1 MATPAESDGPDSS
14 ATATGLSPCG
24 ARYWNP
30 AQADGASGR
39 SPGAVRCTL
48 CPRNCLIADGKT
60 GHCRVRRN
68 RGGRLE
74 LPFWGRISSLA
85 IDPIEKK
92 PLRGFLPGSGTFS
105 VGFWGCNMDCPF
117 CQNHEISHPAD
128 AAGAMGATGAPVATV
143 ATESMDSIARRSS
156 AVEPGALIRAA
167 LESGAPSISYTYS
180 EPAIH
185 AEYVAECMRLARA
198 RGLKNVLVTNGF
210 VGEAAGRDLLEH
222 CDAAN
227 IDLKTA
233 SEDIY
238 RRGLGGGLG
247 AVRAFIAMAVPRIH
261 VEVTTL
267 LVPGISGDL
276 QGIRDT
282 ARFLASLS
290 PVPALHLTPY
300 HPDFRMRTPPLSRPA
315 MRALADEAGRWL
327 PVVYCL
333 A

>member
-117 CQNHEISHPAD
+117 CQNHEISHPSDPAD
-128 AAGAMGATGAPVATV
+128 AV
-143 ATESMDSIARRSS
+143 ESLGRGFLVTKPED
-156 AVEPGALIRAA
+156 LIRAA

-185 AEYVAECMRLARA
+185 AEYVTECMRLARA

-238 RRGLGGGLG
+238 RRDLGGGLD